1 MRAGLSRAGGDGTI
15 RVVLDANVVISGLRF
30 GGTPRRVMALG
41 EGGDVAAYTSPF
53 ILGEVER
60 ILQGDKFGWGQ
71 QRVEAAVG
79 RFRQWVNII
88 HPTVVVEGV
97 CRDADDDRILECCLE
112 CNADYLVTGD
122 RDLLVLGEFRGTG
135 IVDAGAFLRIY
146 EELAGGG
153 S

>member
-1 MRAGLSRAGGDGTI
+1 MSSGSAGGKI
-15 RVVLDANVVISGLRF
+15 RVVLDSNVLISGLNFR
-30 GGTPRRVMALG
+30 GREWATLVLG
-41 EGGDVAAYTSPF
+41 EDGKIEVCLSDFILDEVSRTLQRKFGYSAVAAQ
-53 ILGEVER
+53 VE
-60 ILQGDKFGWGQ
+60 IDDLC
-71 QRVEAAVG
+71 
-79 RFRQWVNII
+79 QWVNIVE
-88 HPTVVVEGV
+88 PTVVVEGV

-146 EELAGGG
+146 EEFAGGG